1 MGQGEKVNSYE
12 IAYDMVLDLQQEML
26 SGLKTQMGELNSR
39 QITALSATFILQD
52 YLAER
57 IGVVGQTPEG
67 EDVEGITWE
76 RIKEIL
82 RAEE

>member
-39 QITALSATFILQD
+39 QVTALSATFILQD

-67 EDVEGITWE
+67 EDVEGHH
-76 RIKEIL
+76 L
-82 RAEE
+82 GPNQGNP

>member
-1 MGQGEKVNSYE
+1 MNSYE

>member
-1 MGQGEKVNSYE
+1 MNSYE

-26 SGLKTQMGELNSR
+26 SGLKTQMGELNGR
-39 QITALSATFILQD
+39 QVTALSATFILQD

>member
-1 MGQGEKVNSYE
+1 MNSYE
-12 IAYDMVLDLQQEML
+12 IAYDMVLDLKQEML

-39 QITALSATFILQD
+39 QVTALSATFILQD

>member
-26 SGLKTQMGELNSR
+26 SGLKTQRGELNSR
-39 QITALSATFILQD
+39 QVTALSATFILQD

-57 IGVVGQTPEG
+57 IGVAGQTPEG

>member
-39 QITALSATFILQD
+39 QVTALSATFILQD
-52 YLAER
+52 YLTER

-67 EDVEGITWE
+67 EDVEGITWK

>member
-39 QITALSATFILQD
+39 QVTALSATFILQD
-52 YLAER
+52 YLTER

>member
-1 MGQGEKVNSYE
+1 MNSYE

-39 QITALSATFILQD
+39 QVTALSATFILQD

>member
-1 MGQGEKVNSYE
+1 MNSYE

-26 SGLKTQMGELNSR
+26 SGLKTQMGELNGR
-39 QITALSATFILQD
+39 QVTALSATFILQD
-52 YLAER
+52 YLTER

>member
-26 SGLKTQMGELNSR
+26 SGLKTQMGELNGR
-39 QITALSATFILQD
+39 QVTALSATFILQD

-67 EDVEGITWE
+67 EDVEGHHLGTNQGNP
-76 RIKEIL
+76 
-82 RAEE
+82 

>member
-39 QITALSATFILQD
+39 QVTALSATFILQD

>member
-39 QITALSATFILQD
+39 QVTALSATFILQD
-52 YLAER
+52 YLTER

-82 RAEE
+82 RVEE

>member
-1 MGQGEKVNSYE
+1 MNSYE

-26 SGLKTQMGELNSR
+26 SGLKTQMGELNGR
-39 QITALSATFILQD
+39 QVTALSATFILQD
-52 YLAER
+52 YLTER

-82 RAEE
+82 RVEE

>member
-1 MGQGEKVNSYE
+1 MNSYE
-12 IAYDMVLDLQQEML
+12 IAYDMVLDLKQEML

>member
-1 MGQGEKVNSYE
+1 MNSYE

-39 QITALSATFILQD
+39 QVTALSATFILQD
-52 YLAER
+52 YLTER